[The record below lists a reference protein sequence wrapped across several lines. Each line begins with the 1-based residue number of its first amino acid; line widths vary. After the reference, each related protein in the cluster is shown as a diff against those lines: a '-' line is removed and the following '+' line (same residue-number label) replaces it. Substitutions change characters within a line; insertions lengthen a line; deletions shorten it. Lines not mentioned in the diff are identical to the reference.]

1 MTARPCFFFYFLSSL
16 PPSPHLAVS
25 TPSRLSHTNKLPLL
39 VPFTSPLH
47 HLHQSSQLLHSRLS
61 SCCHVLSFS
70 FHLFDISFGIHRRP
84 PALSSLCAPQVDQ
97 EADDWDSLEKVRLP
111 LTLNL
116 SQCLLELRQ
125 YQQVVQLNSKLLKRH
140 KGNTCECDDGAAEE
154 N

>member
-1 MTARPCFFFYFLSSL
+1 MSPWQLACASFSISF

-47 HLHQSSQLLHSRLS
+47 HPHQSSKLLDPCLS
-61 SCCHVLSFS
+61 FCCHVLSFS
-70 FHLFDISFGIHRRP
+70 FHLFNISFAIHHHP
-84 PALSSLCAPQVDQ
+84 PTLFSLCAPQVDQ
-97 EADDWDSLEKVRLP
+97 EADDWESLEKVRLP

-140 KGNTCECDDGAAEE
+140 KGNTFECDDGAAEE